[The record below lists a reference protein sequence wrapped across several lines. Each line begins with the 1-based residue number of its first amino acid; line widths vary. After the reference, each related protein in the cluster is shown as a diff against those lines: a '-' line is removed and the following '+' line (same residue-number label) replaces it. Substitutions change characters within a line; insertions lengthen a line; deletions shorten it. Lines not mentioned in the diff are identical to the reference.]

1 MCDGRWGAVARLG
14 VGAGSLSEGVAPL
27 CVGVVPL
34 GGDVATLGVGAGSLS
49 EGVAP
54 LGVDAVPLDGDVV
67 TLGVGAGSLSEGVA
81 PLGVDESA
89 LAVESGDIETKA
101 ATPSAMAET

>member
-1 MCDGRWGAVARLG
+1 
-14 VGAGSLSEGVAPL
+14 
-27 CVGVVPL
+27 VGVVPL

-54 LGVDAVPLDGDVV
+54 LGA
-67 TLGVGAGSLSEGVA
+67 
-81 PLGVDESA
+81 DESA

>member
-34 GGDVATLGVGAGSLS
+34 GGDVATLGVDAGSLS
-49 EGVAP
+49 EGV
-54 LGVDAVPLDGDVV
+54 AVPLDGDVV

-81 PLGVDESA
+81 PLGADESA
-89 LAVESGDIETKA
+89 LAVESDDIETKA